1 MGISEIIFIAGFV
14 AAFFGSFILLIW
26 LSTLLADKMYKSYN
40 GEQPLFIIFGMIA
53 GVIWAIIWMVLIIV
67 IEDGR
72 HM

>member
-40 GEQPLFIIFGMIA
+40 GEQPLFIIFDMIA

-67 IEDGR
+67 IEDGK